1 LPTEI
6 AISGQIAIKVGCL
19 ASLASSFWLCCG
31 QQSDR
36 ARGILNTAQQR
47 LSGALAIS
55 IAAVLLVRGD
65 WGLGLGLGL
74 FGIYLLGEALP
85 WPLSSLAAYLDGRGP
100 GRREHPQSDADTRFG
115 APAASGGKMTE
126 QEAYQILG
134 VAPGASMTEVSRAH
148 RLLMKKLHPDQ
159 GGTTYLAARINE
171 AKDVLLR
178 SHR

>member
-1 LPTEI
+1 MLGLIGVVTLLVLLW
-6 AISGQIAIKVGCL
+6 AAKRS
-19 ASLASSFWLCCG
+19 
-31 QQSDR
+31 R
-36 ARGILNTAQQR
+36 AKGIFNIVQQR

-55 IAAVLLVRGD
+55 IGALLLVRGD

-74 FGIYLLGEALP
+74 FGFYLLGEALP
-85 WPLSSLAAYLDGRGP
+85 WPLSSLAAYFDGGGP
-100 GRREHPQSDADTRFG
+100 GRRQHTQSNADTGFG
-115 APAASGGKMTE
+115 APPATGGKMTE

-134 VAPGASMTEVSRAH
+134 VPPGASMTEISRAH
-148 RLLMKKLHPDQ
+148 RSLMKKLHPDQ